1 MKIRAARKTDFVQIR
16 PLAAEY
22 NLDYCDMEED
32 DFWVA
37 AEGKKVVGA
46 CGLKKHPD
54 CQELC
59 SLGVAEGFRK
69 KGLGK
74 RLVAAL
80 LKASAGDIYLTTI
93 IPDYFEKLGF
103 QRADLVPP
111 SLLKPEEWCSGCPR
125 DRCRV
130 LVKRR

>member
-1 MKIRAARKTDFVQIR
+1 MKIRAARKTDFAQIR
-16 PLAAEY
+16 GLAASF
-22 NLDYCDMEED
+22 NLDYSDMEADE
-32 DFWVA
+32 FWVA
-37 AEGKKVVGA
+37 AEGRRVVGA

-59 SLGVAEGFRK
+59 SLGVAEGFRQ

-74 RLVAAL
+74 KLVAAL
-80 LKASAGDIYLTTI
+80 LEASSGDIHLTTI

-103 QRADLVPP
+103 QRADRVPP
-111 SLLKPEEWCSGCPR
+111 SLVKPEEWCGECPR

>member
-1 MKIRAARKTDFVQIR
+1 MKVRTAGKADFAQIRA
-16 PLAAEY
+16 LAASFS
-22 NLDYCDMEED
+22 LDYCDMEED

-37 AEGKKVVGA
+37 AEGKRVVGA

-54 CQELC
+54 CQEIC

-80 LKASAGDIYLTTI
+80 LEASAGDIYLTTI

-103 QRADLVPP
+103 QRADRVPP

-130 LVKRR
+130 LVKKR

>member
-1 MKIRAARKTDFVQIR
+1 MKVRTAGKADFAQIRA
-16 PLAAEY
+16 LAASF
-22 NLDYCDMEED
+22 NLDYEDMEGD
-32 DFWVA
+32 AFWVA
-37 AEGKKVVGA
+37 AEGQKIVGA
-46 CGLKKHPD
+46 CGLKKHLD

-59 SLGVAEGFRK
+59 SLGVAEAFRQ

-74 RLVAAL
+74 KLVAAL
-80 LKASAGDIYLTTI
+80 LEASSGDVYLTTI

-103 QRADLVPP
+103 RRADRVPP
-111 SLLKPEEWCSGCPR
+111 SLVKPEDWCGECPR